1 MWRRIDEDP
10 PEHQQDCLV
19 SDGKSWPVCAIS
31 DVFDGVAWL
40 YPRPELVE
48 AGYLPL
54 WWMPLPRL
62 PQRSDVMRNGFLA
75 VVAVMI
81 LSASAHAGPFRR
93 PTSRPTTCVGG
104 ACAKAAAMTTAP
116 VRVVRKAVGR

>member
-1 MWRRIDEDP
+1 MMWRRIDEDP

-31 DVFDGVAWL
+31 DVFDGVAWH

-62 PQRSDVMRNGFLA
+62 PQRSEERCETDFLRRRF
-75 VVAVMI
+75 
-81 LSASAHAGPFRR
+81 LLWWYFRRR
-93 PTSRPTTCVGG
+93 PTPAPGG
-104 ACAKAAAMTTAP
+104 A
-116 VRVVRKAVGR
+116 R

>member
-19 SDGKSWPVCAIS
+19 SDGKSWPVCAIA

-62 PQRSDVMRNGFLA
+62 PNGVQRCETDFSKQRFL
-75 VVAVMI
+75 
-81 LSASAHAGPFRR
+81 LWLYFRGR
-93 PTSRPTTCVGG
+93 FTP
-104 ACAKAAAMTTAP
+104 AP
-116 VRVVRKAVGR
+116 SGDQ